1 MKQKLLILGWSI
13 ILAIILG
20 ACGTTDTK
28 TDEPQDP
35 GGDIS
40 APTVEV
46 EEPDDADGPA
56 VDEISILR
64 VGSAHGPDCLN
75 PFGCSDHWDFNN
87 LVYEGFTG
95 IGPRCDTLPRL
106 AKSWEVS
113 EDGLT
118 WTLELQEGARFTD
131 GTPFNAQVA
140 ADFFEWFNGSELTT
154 WYYASWNMIDVQVLD
169 DYSIQFTTEVPI
181 GNYPT
186 WDASWWWIMQPSE
199 WSSVI
204 GSDLYTYAELPNGTG
219 PYDITEWAPGEYVIY
234 DAKPDY
240 YLGEPGVDRIVFQ
253 QYANWDAAV
262 LALQAGEIDMLHMAL
277 PVQYYEI
284 LAADPAITIEERPPG
299 WIRSLYFNMSEFGNK
314 HPAIN
319 DPTVREAIDYA
330 IDREKALNIALEGH
344 GMLCPNNYAC
354 GPIYEGEINPDL
366 TVTPFDLTRAN
377 QMLEDAGYL
386 DTDGDGVRESPEG
399 EPLNFRIF
407 IEDNQPP
414 DLVIAEQITETLGT
428 IGINAQIEALE
439 SGTLFTT
446 MLSERDYDL
455 VVQRYWPDIDPAA
468 LDFYASCWTAEAGS
482 NALNWTAYCNP
493 EVDDL
498 VYMYYTTPDREEAIG
513 YMYEAQ
519 AIFNNDRPMLSIVG
533 DFLIEAFRTDRFDF
547 PIPGES
553 CDMTPG
559 HWNWPLILDARPK

>member
-1 MKQKLLILGWSI
+1 MKQKL
-13 ILAIILG
+13 IILG
-20 ACGTTDTK
+20 LSITLTILVVACGPTDTK

-35 GGDIS
+35 GGDIT

-46 EEPDDADGPA
+46 EEPDDVDEPA
-56 VDEISILR
+56 GDEISILR

-113 EDGLT
+113 DDGLT

-154 WYYASWNMIDVQVLD
+154 WYYASWNMVDVQVLG
-169 DYSIQFTTEVPI
+169 DYTIQFTTEVPI

-186 WDASWWWIMQPSE
+186 WDASWWWIMQPDE
-199 WSSVI
+199 WSNVI
-204 GSDLYTYAELPNGTG
+204 GSDLYTYGELPNGTG

-277 PVQYYEI
+277 PVQYFDI

-319 DPTVREAIDYA
+319 DPAVREAIDYA

-366 TVTPFDLTRAN
+366 TITPFDLTRAN

-399 EPLNFRIF
+399 EPLKFRIF

-428 IGINAQIEALE
+428 IGINAQLEALE

-455 VVQRYWPDIDPAA
+455 VVQRYWPDVDPAA
-468 LDFYASCWTAEAGS
+468 FDFYQSCWSAEAGS
-482 NALNWTAYCNP
+482 NALNWTGYCNP

-498 VYMYYTTPDREEAIG
+498 VYAYYTTPNREEAMG
-513 YMYEAQ
+513 FMYEAQ

-559 HWNWPLILDARPK
+559 HWNWPLILEAKPK